1 MVVHNLKK
9 ATVLEA
15 MGAEIFSIVKLT
27 GNSQSC
33 CSNIFNNHNL
43 LVVYQMIM
51 PWLTD
56 CPQNFTAALEA
67 LLLSQIFI
75 FLQPFSLGH
84 YPPISQPPKWVYS
97 LSTFQSSQP

>member
-1 MVVHNLKK
+1 MLLHQNARDESLCHAVHKVTSFSNETIYLFSSKMVVHNLKK

-56 CPQNFTAALEA
+56 CPQNFTAA
-67 LLLSQIFI
+67 S
-75 FLQPFSLGH
+75 
-84 YPPISQPPKWVYS
+84 
-97 LSTFQSSQP
+97 